1 MAYEAHIDFK
11 YERTTTM
18 NGVYDNAF
26 TITSLE
32 DNNTIAFIQDLR
44 NAGFIYSLDGGMS
57 WQSVTSAT
65 ICTLNSGESVMI
77 RNTSTIL
84 GAFASLYNGLFS
96 TEMKDFNVS
105 GNIMSLLTEDY
116 NNFNSLHYVDEE
128 EDLDFYFNDILRC
141 VFMNT
146 NVVDASA
153 LILPATTLA
162 HNCYGQMFKGCTKLV
177 NAPKLPATTLAYS
190 CYEGMFEGCT
200 SLKGC
205 PALPATVLPGHCYDS
220 MFKGCTSIVSA
231 PNFPDFEFF
240 GDSESQCISMF
251 EGCTGIVSGP
261 TLSCDNLHV
270 NCYKKMF
277 EGCTSMVNPPVLPA
291 TNLAYG
297 CYMKIFNNCTSLVNA
312 PDLPAIDLPEKCYDS
327 MFKGCTNLSY
337 IKIYAINRESNSL
350 DSWVSNV
357 APTGVFVKQQGVT
370 YPIDSING
378 VPIGWTV
385 YELGDQIYDI
395 YDVTLSVNPSQSGTV
410 TGAGKYM
417 RNTNVTV
424 TALPNNNYLF
434 DHWEVDGV
442 NVSNDNIYTFRMN
455 YDIHLTAKFVTDTN
469 NYANMY
475 FTIESL
481 TNNNSI
487 YIRTYETDSPFK
499 IYYKV
504 NNAWS
509 SINVSSPT
517 NMDILIVTLNR
528 GDKLCLASNKSTW
541 DVPYTTAETNGGRIV
556 TTGNYSVYG
565 NLLSMTL
572 YDEEEENDD
581 SVFSYDEYYEVPVAC
596 FRNFFRGTTSNVSN
610 LLNAANLSLP
620 AYTVNEQS
628 YASMFQDCTKLLYA
642 PKSINAS
649 TLANSCYHSM
659 FRGCASMVTIPTLNA
674 TVLANSC
681 YAYMFYGCL
690 SLPRTP
696 YLPATT
702 LAYSCYKGMFQDC
715 ISLTATRASLPA
727 TTLADECC
735 FAMYQGCTNLTS
747 VPILYA
753 TSMSY
758 RCYAY
763 MFANCTSLVT
773 PPVLSATTL
782 SANCYE
788 SMFEGCTSLT
798 TAPALSATTLS
809 IYCYKYM
816 FNGCTS
822 LTTAPDLPAT
832 ELKQG
837 CYQCM
842 FYDCENLNY
851 IKILA
856 TTRATNDLQNWVH
869 NVAPSGI
876 FVKDF
881 NTTYL
886 IDNDSGVP
894 IGWTI
899 TDTNTPATYYNV
911 TIINDHPEC
920 GDVFGAGRYAENTTV
935 TIRAVAAQ
943 DHSFKHW
950 MYNGIELST
959 NSEYSFTATQDVTI
973 TVIWD
978 RQHDYEHEYLTLESL
993 SDDNK
998 VYFASQNTYTDYVRG
1013 TVQYCINET
1022 PYWTTYEIK
1031 GFKDEPCCVL
1041 NEGDYIKIK
1050 NLQYNDFT
1058 QMPEYNNEG
1067 YVRINGML
1075 VAGLLRIQCSKS
1087 FEVYGNIMSLYNAH
1101 INTSQSTMDRFVGQN
1116 LSVLANNEIFY
1127 GLFMRGIY
1135 NGQQGNFP
1143 KLRLVSAKHLIM
1155 PATTLSEFCYARM
1168 FEDQRDIYYDNIGRD
1183 PDIAMVMVDPPTL
1196 PATTLANSCYY
1207 RMFIGCANL
1216 TTTPTLPATT
1226 LVSSCYEGMFS
1237 GCISLTSIPSN
1248 LLPATTLAQQCY
1260 SGMFNGCTSL
1270 TTVPSNLLSATTLA
1284 QQCYSHMFEGC
1295 TSLTT
1300 APALSATTL
1309 TYNCYEGMFR
1319 NCTSLTVAPVLPAT
1333 TLWTGCYNKMFY
1345 NCTSLN
1351 YIKAMFID
1359 LYHGGPG
1366 QSYPAV
1372 KFTDEWVYN
1381 VAQYGTYVKNVNA
1394 IYGDNYQNPSAIPYD
1409 WTVQTASE

>member
-1 MAYEAHIDFK
+1 MSYEAHIDFK

-65 ICTLNSGESVMI
+65 ICTLDAGESVMI

-96 TEMKDFNVS
+96 TKMKDFNVS
-105 GNIMSLLTEDY
+105 GNIMSLCTEDY
-116 NNFNSLHYVDEE
+116 NNFNSLHYVDEDE
-128 EDLDFYFNDILRC
+128 GIDFYFDDILRC

-190 CYEGMFEGCT
+190 CYKGMFEGCT

-240 GDSESQCISMF
+240 GDSESQCLSMF
-251 EGCTGIVSGP
+251 EGCTGIISGP

-499 IYYKV
+499 IYYK
-504 NNAWS
+504 
-509 SINVSSPT
+509 INDVWTSYEISNPT
-517 NMDILIVTLNR
+517 NRDILIVTLNR

-747 VPILYA
+747 VPILNA
-753 TSMSY
+753 TSMAY

-798 TAPALSATTLS
+798 TAPALSATTLR

-816 FNGCTS
+816 FNGCIS
-822 LTTAPDLPAT
+822 LVTAPDLPAT

-856 TTRATNDLQNWVH
+856 TTRATDDLQNWVH

-920 GDVFGAGRYAENTTV
+920 GDVFGAGRYEAGTTV
-935 TIRAVAAQ
+935 RVRAVAAQ
-943 DHSFKHW
+943 NYSFKNW
-950 MYNGIELST
+950 IYNGVTISQ
-959 NSEYSFTATQDVTI
+959 NADFSFTASQDVTLI
-973 TVIWD
+973 VVWD
-978 RQHDYEHEYLTLESL
+978 IEHDYEHEYITIESL
-993 SDDNK
+993 VDNNRISLEGNWNE
-998 VYFASQNTYTDYVRG
+998 YGNNYGAG
-1013 TVQYCINET
+1013 TIQYCINDNQ
-1022 PYWTTYEIK
+1022 YWTTYNLISMSYDKESYVCI
-1031 GFKDEPCCVL
+1031 L
-1041 NEGDYIKIK
+1041 NEGDRIKLKNVQFVVPWSSSDSEYSVKLYI
-1050 NLQYNDFT
+1050 
-1058 QMPEYNNEG
+1058 
-1067 YVRINGML
+1067 R
-1075 VAGLLRIQCSKS
+1075 CSKYYN
-1087 FEVYGNIMSLYNAH
+1087 VYGNIMSLYDAH
-1101 INTSQSTMDRFVGQN
+1101 INNEQSTITYYVGNN
-1116 LSVLANNEIFY
+1116 LSTLSNSERFSNMFAGTV
-1127 GLFMRGIY
+1127 
-1135 NGQQGNFP
+1135 
-1143 KLRLVSAKHLIM
+1143 VSAKNLIL
-1155 PATTLSEFCYARM
+1155 PATTLSPYCYAGM
-1168 FEDQRDIYYDNIGRD
+1168 FSGGSLLDVPE
-1183 PDIAMVMVDPPTL
+1183 L
-1196 PATTLANSCYY
+1196 PATTLAKGCYSN
-1207 RMFIGCANL
+1207 MFYGCTSLPSIPNDL
-1216 TTTPTLPATT
+1216 LPATT
-1226 LVSSCYEGMFS
+1226 LTEYCYASMFARCSS
-1237 GCISLTSIPSN
+1237 LVSIPSG
-1248 LLPATTLAQQCY
+1248 LLPATTLAYSCY
-1260 SGMFNGCTSL
+1260 LDMFNMMSGNNYYYDLQPTAL
-1270 TTVPSNLLSATTLA
+1270 TTVPSDLLPATTLTDN
-1284 QQCYSHMFEGC
+1284 CYMRMFAGC

-1300 APALSATTL
+1300 APDLPATL
-1309 TYNCYEGMFR
+1309 LKEQCYASMFMA
-1319 NCTSLTVAPVLPAT
+1319 CTSLTTAPDLPAT
-1333 TLWTGCYNKMFY
+1333 GFSQAQRRPYSHMFEY
-1345 NCTSLN
+1345 CTSLN
-1351 YIKAMFID
+1351 YIKAMFEYTTTNN
-1359 LYHGGPG
+1359 LYG
-1366 QSYPAV
+1366 YPW
-1372 KFTDEWVYN
+1372 TEGWVN
-1381 VAQYGTYVKNVNA
+1381 LVSSTGTFVRNVNA
-1394 IYGDNYQNPSAIPYD
+1394 DMNRIDFNDSGIPAG